1 MNKKKNFLQNAG
13 SIAIISSIR
22 RTINKMPPTQKK
34 IAKYIIKNPRKVIMI
49 SISQLAME
57 SGAKSE
63 SSVVKFYRNLGFSGY
78 HDFKVSLATE
88 IAGKS
93 FYYSYEDITEKDDI
107 NAIKRKIFQG
117 AIKTLDENQ
126 AVLSVDLL
134 ENVVLEI
141 EKANRLIFL
150 GFATSASV
158 AMSACFRF
166 LRLGIDCYFS
176 QDPHI
181 NAIRLTE
188 PKDGDVIFAISNS
201 GESKDVVKPIEQA
214 KPIAKV
220 IALTGVAD
228 SPLDKLADV
237 SIVTVSEEMNY
248 RTDAL
253 ITRLVQMAVI
263 ETLFTTMAVRIG
275 PRALDRL
282 SKTRKSL
289 SYLKY

>member
-1 MNKKKNFLQNAG
+1 MKKKKNFLQNNS
-13 SIAIISSIR
+13 SISIISSIR
-22 RTINKMPPTQKK
+22 RALKKMPPTQKK
-34 IAKYIIKNPRKVIMI
+34 IADYILKNPQKVIMI

-107 NAIKRKIFQG
+107 DAIKRKIFQG

-126 AVLSVDLL
+126 TVLSADLL
-134 ENVVLEI
+134 ENVVLTI

-158 AMSACFRF
+158 AMSACFSF
-166 LRLGIDCYFS
+166 SRLGIDCYFS

-201 GESKDVVKPIEQA
+201 GESKDVVIPIEQA
-214 KPIAKV
+214 KPMAKV

-248 RTDAL
+248 RTDAM

>member
-1 MNKKKNFLQNAG
+1 MPIKKKFLQLDNTVHV
-13 SIAIISSIR
+13 ISAIR
-22 RTINKMPPTQKK
+22 RALKKMPPTQKK
-34 IAKYIIKNPRKVIMI
+34 IANYIIKNPQRVIKV

-63 SSVVKFYRNLGFSGY
+63 SSVVRFYRLLGFSGY

-93 FYYSYEDITEKDDI
+93 FYYSYDDITENDDI
-107 NAIKRKIFQG
+107 DAIKQKIFQG

-126 AVLSVDLL
+126 AVLSR
-134 ENVVLEI
+134 EVLEKTVITI
-141 EKANRLIFL
+141 ENSSRLIFL

-158 AMSACFRF
+158 ALHAFFSFS
-166 LRLGIDCYFS
+166 RLGIDCFFS

-181 NAIRLTE
+181 NAILLTE
-188 PKDGDVIFAISNS
+188 PREGDVVFAISYS
-201 GESKDVVKPIEQA
+201 GESKDVVIPIQQA
-214 KPIAKV
+214 KPIVKV

-228 SPLDKLADV
+228 SPLSKLADV

-248 RTDAL
+248 RTDAM

-263 ETLFTTMAVRIG
+263 ETLFTAMAVRIG
-275 PRALDRL
+275 PRAMDRL

>member
-1 MNKKKNFLQNAG
+1 MTKKKNFLQKDGA
-13 SIAIISSIR
+13 ILIISSIR
-22 RTINKMPPTQKK
+22 RALKKMPPTQKK
-34 IAKYIIKNPRKVIMI
+34 IANYIIKNPQKVIKI

-63 SSVVKFYRNLGFSGY
+63 SSVVRFYRLLGFSGY

-93 FYYSYEDITEKDDI
+93 FYFSYDDITEDDDI
-107 NAIKRKIFQG
+107 NAIKKKIFLG

-126 AVLSVDLL
+126 AVLSQELL
-134 ENVVLEI
+134 EKAVVTI
-141 EKANRLIFL
+141 ENANRLIFL

-158 AMSACFRF
+158 AMSASFSF
-166 LRLGIDCYFS
+166 SRLGIDCYFS

-188 PKDGDVIFAISNS
+188 PQEGDVIFAISFS
-201 GESKDVVKPIEQA
+201 GESKDVVIPIEQA
-214 KPIAKV
+214 KPIVKV

-228 SPLDKLADV
+228 SPLSKLADV

-248 RTDAL
+248 RTDAM
-253 ITRLVQMAVI
+253 ITRLVHMAVI
-263 ETLFTTMAVRIG
+263 ETLFTAMAVRIG

>member
-1 MNKKKNFLQNAG
+1 MRKKKNFLQNDGA
-13 SIAIISSIR
+13 IPIISSIR
-22 RTINKMPPTQKK
+22 RALKQMPPTQKK
-34 IAKYIIKNPRKVIMI
+34 IANYIIKNPQKVIKI

-63 SSVVKFYRNLGFSGY
+63 STVVRFYRLLGFSGY

-93 FYYSYEDITEKDDI
+93 FYYSYEDITEEDDI
-107 NAIKRKIFQG
+107 NTIKRKIFQG

-126 AVLSVDLL
+126 AVLSQDLL
-134 ENVVLEI
+134 EKAILTI

-158 AMSACFRF
+158 AMSACFNF
-166 LRLGIDCYFS
+166 SRLGIDCYFS

-188 PKDGDVIFAISNS
+188 PKDGDVIFAISFS
-201 GESKDVVKPIEQA
+201 GESKDVVIPIEQA

-248 RTDAL
+248 RTDAM
-253 ITRLVQMAVI
+253 ITRLVHMAVI
-263 ETLFTTMAVRIG
+263 ETLFTAMAVRIG

-282 SKTRKSL
+282 SKTRKAL

>member
-1 MNKKKNFLQNAG
+1 MVKKKNFLQNEGA
-13 SIAIISSIR
+13 IPIISSIR
-22 RTINKMPPTQKK
+22 RALKTMPPTQKK
-34 IAKYIIKNPRKVIMI
+34 IANYIVKNPQKVIKI

-63 SSVVKFYRNLGFSGY
+63 STVVRFYRLLGFSGY

-93 FYYSYEDITEKDDI
+93 FYYSYDDITEDDDTS
-107 NAIKRKIFQG
+107 AIKKKIFLG

-126 AVLSVDLL
+126 AVLSSDLL
-134 ENVVLEI
+134 EQAIVTI

-158 AMSACFRF
+158 AMSACFSF
-166 LRLGIDCYFS
+166 SRLGIDCYFS

-188 PKDGDVIFAISNS
+188 PKEGDVVFAISVS
-201 GESKDVVKPIEQA
+201 GESKDVVIPIEQA
-214 KPIAKV
+214 KPIVKV
-220 IALTGVAD
+220 IALTGVAE
-228 SPLDKLADV
+228 SPLSKLADV

-248 RTDAL
+248 RTDAM
-253 ITRLVQMAVI
+253 ITRLVQMAVV

>member
-1 MNKKKNFLQNAG
+1 MSLKKKFLQSEYN
-13 SIAIISSIR
+13 IQVISSIR
-22 RTINKMPPTQKK
+22 RALEKMSPIQKK
-34 IAKYIIKNPRKVIMI
+34 IANYVIKNPQRVIKA

-63 SSVVKFYRNLGFSGY
+63 SSVVRFYRLLGFSGY

-93 FYYSYEDITEKDDI
+93 FYYSYDDITENDNID
-107 NAIKRKIFQG
+107 AIKEKIFQG

-126 AVLSVDLL
+126 AVLSRELL
-134 ENVVLEI
+134 EKAVIAI
-141 EKANRLIFL
+141 ETSKRLILL

-158 AMSACFRF
+158 ALYAFFSFS
-166 LRLGIDCYFS
+166 RLGIDCYFS

-181 NAIRLTE
+181 NAILLTE
-188 PKDGDVIFAISNS
+188 PREGDVIFAISYS
-201 GESKDVVKPIEQA
+201 GESKDVVIPIQQA
-214 KPIAKV
+214 KPIVKV

-228 SPLDKLADV
+228 SPLSKLADV
-237 SIVTVSEEMNY
+237 SIVTVSDEMNY
-248 RTDAL
+248 RTDVM

-282 SKTRKSL
+282 SRTRKSL